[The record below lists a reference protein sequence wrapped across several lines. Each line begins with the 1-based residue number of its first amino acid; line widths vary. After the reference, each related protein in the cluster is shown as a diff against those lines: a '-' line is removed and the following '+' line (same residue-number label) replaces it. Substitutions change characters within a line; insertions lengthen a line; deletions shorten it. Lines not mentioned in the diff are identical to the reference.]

1 MSECFRV
8 SNWFEDL
15 LTIFHRLFFKKVELQ
30 ALMKYYDVD
39 GDGQINLEEF
49 LRGLRDPLT
58 ERREAM
64 VWRAFALMDRDGSGQ
79 IDAKDIG
86 HLYDVS
92 QHREFIEGTKTKDE
106 ILADFLNS
114 FDGCRGN
121 NDGKVSK
128 EEWFEYYTDLSVS
141 IPSDDYFVQM
151 MESTWNICE
160 DEDDDVYHNKI
171 NQYVQFVHDQL
182 QNLTSG
188 SNDENLIRKIYD
200 DFDLNQNGMITIDEF
215 ANMVAKLEIA
225 VERKYLRG
233 IFREIDLDKSGAIE
247 FEEFYN
253 FATK

>member
-1 MSECFRV
+1 MESY
-8 SNWFEDL
+8 
-15 LTIFHRLFFKKVELQ
+15 RLFFKKVEMQ

-39 GDGQINLEEF
+39 GDGQISLDEF

-79 IDAKDIG
+79 IEAKDVA

-106 ILADFLNS
+106 ILDDFLNS
-114 FDGCRGN
+114 FDGVQGN
-121 NDGKVSK
+121 NDGIISK
-128 EEWFEYYTDLSVS
+128 DEWFEYYTDLSVS
-141 IPSDDYFVQM
+141 VPSDDYFVQM

-160 DEDDDVYHNKI
+160 DESDEEYTGKI
-171 NQYVQFVHDQL
+171 SQYVSYVNSQL
-182 QNLTSG
+182 RNLTSG
-188 SNDENLIRKIYD
+188 STDEGLLKKIYD

-215 ANMVAKLEIA
+215 ANMVAKLEIS

-233 IFREIDLDKSGAIE
+233 IFRHIDLNKSGAVE
-247 FEEFYN
+247 FDEFAN
-253 FATK
+253 FACTEM